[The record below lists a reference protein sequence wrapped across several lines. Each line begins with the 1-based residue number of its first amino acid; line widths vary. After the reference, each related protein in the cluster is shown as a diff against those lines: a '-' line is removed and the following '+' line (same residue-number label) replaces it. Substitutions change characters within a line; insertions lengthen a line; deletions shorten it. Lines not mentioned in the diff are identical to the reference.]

1 MPHLS
6 NKLVVTDAGPLMALG
21 RQDLLGLLPA
31 LFQQVHVPDVV
42 VRECLTHP
50 ELPDAQRIEAA
61 LSAGW
66 LLIREASPLDMRDL
80 DLGERCAIAVAIDM
94 GAALLVDD
102 RAARRHAE
110 ALGLHVLGTL
120 GVLVL
125 AERRGLIAQV
135 KPVVQAM
142 RQGGHF
148 ISQSALQAVLKAA
161 GEA

>member
-1 MPHLS
+1 MPRS
-6 NKLVVTDAGPLMALG
+6 INKLVVTDAGPLMALG

-31 LFQQVHVPDVV
+31 LFQQVHVPDLV
-42 VRECLTHP
+42 VRECLAKP
-50 ELPDAQRIEAA
+50 ELPDAQRVQAA
-61 LSAGW
+61 LSEGW
-66 LLIREASPLDMRDL
+66 LLVREASPLDMRDL
-80 DLGERCAIAVAIDM
+80 DMGERCAIAVALEL
-94 GAALLVDD
+94 GASLLVDD

-110 ALGLHVLGTL
+110 VLGLNVLGTL

-125 AERRGLIAQV
+125 AKRRGLIAEV

-148 ISQSALQAVLKAA
+148 ISQSALQAVLQAA